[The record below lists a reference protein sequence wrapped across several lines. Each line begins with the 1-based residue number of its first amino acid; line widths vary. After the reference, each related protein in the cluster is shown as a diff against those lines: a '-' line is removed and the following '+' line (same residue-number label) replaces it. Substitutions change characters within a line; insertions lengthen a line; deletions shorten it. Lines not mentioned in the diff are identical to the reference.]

1 MGHHKLMIVDDD
13 QDLNFII
20 RTILEQAGFNISS
33 YFDAESALKNIKQE
47 KPDIIMMDVMMP
59 GMNGFDACKKIKG
72 DPDICDTTVFM
83 LTARGMGE
91 DIDMAQQNKA
101 DFFISKPFDND
112 YLIEKINEFLCKKK
126 SGA

>member
-59 GMNGFDACKKIKG
+59 GMNGFDACKKIKA
-72 DPDICDTTVFM
+72 DPEICETTVFM

-91 DIDMAQQNKA
+91 DIDMAMQNKA

-112 YLIEKINEFLCKKK
+112 YLIEKINEFISKKK
-126 SGA
+126 SG